1 MKRILMGFIAAGMG
15 GALVL
20 WTWNTTSRIRASESW
35 PTTIGEVVQSR
46 VVVDSSRIRG
56 GGYNLSYRADVRYR
70 YEVAAKIFESSTF
83 TFGVQRSFVER
94 AQAESEVALYP
105 VGRNVQ
111 VYFDR
116 SEPATSC
123 LLPGTV
129 PRNFDI
135 LLRMS
140 LGFLV
145 AGVAS
150 VSSGIYS
157 RRNQTRGIEA

>member
-1 MKRILMGFIAAGMG
+1 MGLIAAGMG

-20 WTWNTTSRIRASESW
+20 WTWNTTSRIRASASW
-35 PTTIGEVVQSR
+35 PTTMGEVVQSR

-70 YEVAAKIFESSTF
+70 YEVTAKRFESGTF
-83 TFGVQRSFVER
+83 TFGTPRSFADR
-94 AQAESEVALYP
+94 TGAESEVALYP

-129 PRNFDI
+129 PPDFNI
-135 LLRMS
+135 LMWMS

-150 VSSGIYS
+150 VSSGVYS

>member
-1 MKRILMGFIAAGMG
+1 MKRILMGLIAAGMG

-20 WTWNTTSRIRASESW
+20 WTWNTTSRIRASASW
-35 PTTIGEVVQSR
+35 PTTMGEVVQSR

-70 YEVAAKIFESSTF
+70 YEVTAKRFESSTF
-83 TFGVQRSFVER
+83 TFGTPRSFADR
-94 AQAESEVALYP
+94 TGAESEVALYP
-105 VGRNVQ
+105 IGRNVQ

-116 SEPATSC
+116 LEPGTSC

-129 PRNFDI
+129 PRDFDI
-135 LLRMS
+135 LMWMS
-140 LGFLV
+140 LGLLV

>member
-1 MKRILMGFIAAGMG
+1 MKRILVGLVAVGIG
-15 GALVL
+15 GALVF
-20 WTWNTTSRIRASESW
+20 WTHNTTSRIRASASW
-35 PTTIGEVVQSR
+35 PTTAGEVVRSS

-70 YEVAAKIFESSTF
+70 YEVAAKNFESSTF

-94 AQAESEVALYP
+94 TQAESEVALYP

-129 PRNFDI
+129 PPDFDI
-135 LLRMS
+135 LMWMS

-150 VSSGIYS
+150 VSSGVYS
-157 RRNQTRGIEA
+157 RRNQTRGNEA